1 VKILGVETGEP
12 GRRERGQLG
21 HLLERNAA
29 LRNVFGDAPEQHGRL
44 VELQRWQTQRLLR
57 SHADLRANPRY
68 RKAVEFF
75 FKELY
80 GGGDPR
86 SRDRDLLRVQ
96 HVMEKL
102 LPSAALRALCL
113 AIELEILSQ
122 ELDADV
128 TRGLPAGP
136 VTVGTYAEGYRQAG
150 RRADRMRQI
159 ELLHLIGGYLDDVV
173 RKPII
178 SALVRLARRPAHA
191 AGFGTLQEFLERG
204 LDAFEA
210 MHGAGEFLATM
221 RERET
226 RAMERVF
233 SGTPDPF
240 EFDAR
245 DRRDTVA

>member
-1 VKILGVETGEP
+1 
-12 GRRERGQLG
+12 
-21 HLLERNAA
+21 
-29 LRNVFGDAPEQHGRL
+29 
-44 VELQRWQTQRLLR
+44 
-57 SHADLRANPRY
+57 
-68 RKAVEFF
+68 
-75 FKELY
+75 
-80 GGGDPR
+80 
-86 SRDRDLLRVQ
+86 
-96 HVMEKL
+96 M
-102 LPSAALRALCL
+102 
-113 AIELEILSQ
+113 
-122 ELDADV
+122 

-136 VTVGTYAEGYRQAG
+136 ITVGTYAEGYRQAG